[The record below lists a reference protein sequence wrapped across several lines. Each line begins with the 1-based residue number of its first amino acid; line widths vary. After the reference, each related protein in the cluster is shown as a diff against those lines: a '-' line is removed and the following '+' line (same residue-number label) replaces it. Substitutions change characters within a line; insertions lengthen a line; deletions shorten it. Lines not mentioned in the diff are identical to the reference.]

1 VDRCRRVVA
10 IGDRQGEEEQIHVR
24 GARENEGSSLPD
36 CSGAGGATAV
46 DGSVGRR
53 FVQCARVKVWRETAG
68 LVVSVSLLSP
78 SRALCGVEPGQ
89 ELHATWGRQTFY
101 DPRFSVMKKSNFI
114 SKKILPTFFFCGE
127 R

>member
-53 FVQCARVKVWRETAG
+53 FVQSARVKVWRETAG
-68 LVVSVSLLSP
+68 LVVSASLLSP